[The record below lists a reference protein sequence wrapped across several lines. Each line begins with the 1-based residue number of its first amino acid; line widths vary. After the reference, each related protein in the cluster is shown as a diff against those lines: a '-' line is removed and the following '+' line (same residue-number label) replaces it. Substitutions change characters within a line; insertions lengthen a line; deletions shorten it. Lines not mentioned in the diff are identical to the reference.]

1 MIREELSIRNKDSME
16 YARAVFYGHEDTPRM
31 PIGARPV
38 IVICPGGAYEYT
50 SPREGDIVASQFLSM
65 GYHVAVLEYSCAPAR
80 YPVALLELATV
91 FKILRENAGKWHIDK
106 DRIIV
111 MGFSA
116 GGHLACSLSSFWNNR
131 GICDIIGCSAD
142 MIKPNGQILCYPV
155 ITTGRYAHPGSI
167 RNLLGDEY
175 EARKE
180 EFSLEKQVNADV
192 PRSFVWHTVTDG
204 SVPVQNS
211 LLYVNALIEA
221 GISVEYHLFENGGHG
236 LSLGTQLSATEDKQI
251 VPCVVPWLSMA
262 GTWIGSPV

>member
-1 MIREELSIRNKDSME
+1 MIKENISIKNKDSME
-16 YARAVFYGHEDTPRM
+16 YARAVFYGQEDTPRL
-31 PIGARPV
+31 PIGRRPV

-50 SPREGDIVASQFLSM
+50 SPREGDIVACQFLAM
-65 GYHVAVLEYSCAPAR
+65 GYHAALLEYSCAPAR
-80 YPVALLELATV
+80 YPVALLELATL
-91 FKILRENAGKWHIDK
+91 FKTLRERAEEWHIDK

-155 ITTGRYAHPGSI
+155 ITSGRYAHEGSI

-180 EFSLEKQVNADV
+180 EFSLEKQVNGEWRVV
-192 PRSFVWHTVTDG
+192 PVMIMETENYGWGFNDIAYELEPGSEAKLNLDWGWLYGTLTPGGYRLVKTATPDGGESVTVTAEF
-204 SVPVQNS
+204 
-211 LLYVNALIEA
+211 LLR
-221 GISVEYHLFENGGHG
+221 
-236 LSLGTQLSATEDKQI
+236 
-251 VPCVVPWLSMA
+251 
-262 GTWIGSPV
+262 